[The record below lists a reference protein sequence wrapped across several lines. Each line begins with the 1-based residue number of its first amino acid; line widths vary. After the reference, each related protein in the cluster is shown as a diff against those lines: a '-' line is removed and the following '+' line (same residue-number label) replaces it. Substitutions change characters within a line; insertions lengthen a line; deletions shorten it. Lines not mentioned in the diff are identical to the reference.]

1 MTYEEFENL
10 KVGDKVYHFRY
21 PHSKYIGTWSAAI
34 SSGIISHKRI
44 LDEGTENA
52 SIGFQV
58 KGGGVIFST
67 QLKFW
72 FIDERSALVY
82 KIKYMKQWIKD
93 NRNKKSIRGYATTSE
108 IEAKF
113 RTIMM
118 SKKVRKLL
126 LETNPELFI

>member
-1 MTYEEFENL
+1 MTYDDFENL

-21 PHSKYIGTWSAAI
+21 PHSKYIGTWNAAI

-44 LDEGTENA
+44 IDADTENT

-82 KIKYMKQWIKD
+82 KIKYMKQWLKN
-93 NRNKKSIRGYATTSE
+93 NRNRKSIRGYATTTE

-118 SKKVRKLL
+118 SKKVLKLL